1 MVFQE
6 FLFNANMFGIEI
18 ESNLQ
23 SRQLIILISA
33 VAASLIQLLLFLN
46 KNQWQF
52 QQLNNAFH
60 LEYQTC
66 SLLSTCLWIEL
77 ELLTLKEILGLCKS
91 LLKLQLDFCSAGLA
105 LNSSLSQHWTVKMTY
120 FLHLQLL
127 MCFKAPYQPFLA
139 ITRKQSSILKIS
151 LITFY

>member
-6 FLFNANMFGIEI
+6 LLFNANMFEIEI

-33 VAASLIQLLLFLN
+33 VAASMIRLLLFLN
-46 KNQWQF
+46 KNQWQSE
-52 QQLNNAFH
+52 QLNNAFH

-77 ELLTLKEILGLCKS
+77 ETLTLKGILGLCKS

-105 LNSSLSQHWTVKMTY
+105 LISLSQHWTVKIIS
-120 FLHLQLL
+120 FSHLPLL
-127 MCFKAPYQPFLA
+127 TCFKAPYQPFLA
-139 ITRKQSSILKIS
+139 IIRRQSGILKIS
-151 LITFY
+151 LITF